1 MEYNKELDA
10 KHKEVLNDI
19 KKNLAEVSSESNLI
33 NREMYMAFA
42 MLHENNLH
50 GKFEYIFEKG
60 HASMQVNMN
69 KYMLIQMVYELSKSL
84 FKDKYE
90 LISMLLGYSM
100 VEDTIESL
108 PGKNIHTKKEAIIDC
123 NGKTQEEIDLMK
135 EMFKK
140 SPEELAKL
148 KEQMNE

>member
-1 MEYNKELDA
+1 MGYNKDLDA
-10 KHKEVLNDI
+10 KHKEILNDI
-19 KKNLAEVSSESNLI
+19 KKNLAEVSEESNLL
-33 NREMYMAFA
+33 NREMFCALA
-42 MLHENNLH
+42 LLQREKLS
-50 GKFEYIFEKG
+50 GKFEYIKEKS
-60 HASMQVNMN
+60 HVSMQINMS
-69 KYMLIQMVYELSKSL
+69 KHGIVQMISEISESV

-100 VEDTIESL
+100 VEDCIESQF
-108 PGKNIHTKKEAIIDC
+108 GKKFRDETLIDC